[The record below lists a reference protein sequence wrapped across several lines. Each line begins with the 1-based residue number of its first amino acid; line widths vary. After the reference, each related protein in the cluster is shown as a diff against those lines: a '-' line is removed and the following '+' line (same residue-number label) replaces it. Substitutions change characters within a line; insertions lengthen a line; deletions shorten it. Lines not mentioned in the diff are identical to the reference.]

1 MALVCFSWK
10 LLSCKVMSLTSASP
24 WGPSLTTEDTSEK
37 HLLIPWRRLPHT
49 LRKATVTCLLP
60 HALARLNSQ
69 TGGDT
74 WFSSL
79 ESKFIHA
86 SIFSWFVRISRVS
99 WTLFCWHRFG
109 SRAQLSV
116 AISQRVHVTGNN
128 PTSAVWHAFLYCA
141 LSPSCFWHKPFYGKW
156 VSQGPEMD
164 IKSTMYSHFIIS
176 TFDLPKDGI
185 VNMY

>member
-10 LLSCKVMSLTSASP
+10 LLSCKVMILMSTSP
-24 WGPSLTTEDTSEK
+24 WGPSLTTKDTSEK
-37 HLLIPWRRLPHT
+37 HLLIPWWRLLHT

-60 HALARLNSQ
+60 QALARFNSQ

-99 WTLFCWHRFG
+99 WNLFCWHHFDSRF
-109 SRAQLSV
+109 QLSV
-116 AISQRVHVTGNN
+116 AIFQCVHVTGNN
-128 PTSAVWHAFLYCA
+128 PTSAVWHAFLYYT
-141 LSPSCFWHKPFYGKW
+141 LSPLCFWHKSFYWKW
-156 VSQGPEMD
+156 ISQGPEME
-164 IKSTMYSHFIIS
+164 IKSTMYSNFIIS